1 MTLINL
7 GTAWWHYRKDAS
19 LWSTDRAD
27 RFWALESWLTRTPRI
42 AWFSFFLAIT
52 LFFPPLDNLSVL
64 VKDIGLV
71 PHEAH
76 IARENDTQALF
87 ACETIAL
94 LSLLLDHTHQFHV
107 YFRGIASQIW
117 IYYSGLVYSLA
128 CLLLTITWFVQSAGK
143 WEQEGDKSKVGNSSH
158 NVLLLCRT
166 FVQMCSFF
174 FGSLCRVRNCRT
186 SCYVHSDWTFR
197 ISWCMQGDLSC
208 WLLREFPVKLLQ
220 TSPIQLQ
227 DAFEFAKRY
236 SIFAFLVCHH
246 VFLLAKCLS
255 RIDDLLD
262 TMILRRARWRDW
274 NVFKGGCL
282 WKITKAETQRPVR
295 TCQEMGNR

>member
-1 MTLINL
+1 M
-7 GTAWWHYRKDAS
+7 
-19 LWSTDRAD
+19 
-27 RFWALESWLTRTPRI
+27 F
-42 AWFSFFLAIT
+42 
-52 LFFPPLDNLSVL
+52 
-64 VKDIGLV
+64 
-71 PHEAH
+71 
-76 IARENDTQALF
+76 NDT
-87 ACETIAL
+87 
-94 LSLLLDHTHQFHV
+94 
-107 YFRGIASQIW
+107 
-117 IYYSGLVYSLA
+117 
-128 CLLLTITWFVQSAGK
+128 LLTITWFVQSAGK

-174 FGSLCRVRNCRT
+174 FAVYAAWEIVGQVVMYTAIERT
-186 SCYVHSDWTFR
+186 CR

-220 TSPIQLQ
+220 TSPIQVQ

-236 SIFAFLVCHH
+236 SIFACLVCLH
-246 VFLLAKCLS
+246 VCLLAKCLS